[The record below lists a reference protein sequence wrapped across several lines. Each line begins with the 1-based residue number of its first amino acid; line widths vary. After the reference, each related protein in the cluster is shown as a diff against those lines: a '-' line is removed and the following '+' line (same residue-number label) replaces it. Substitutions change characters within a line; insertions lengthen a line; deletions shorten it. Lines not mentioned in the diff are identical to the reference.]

1 MPGVITHRYNPDRGA
16 CLNVCS
22 LPDLEASRI
31 LDGLR
36 RESRPTLKANY
47 LARRRRTEEWLA
59 QAASKVLGRA
69 IHQQPAYFFLGDFS
83 YVVDLSRPAAL
94 VIPLSSLAPEAMTFT
109 LGDSM
114 SVAEEPGRRVYNL
127 QETVAL
133 FHQGEAVAGFG
144 LSDKAGFET
153 RFVEVQVWDRSSV
166 SIPRSQQR
174 MPIRDIRRPEV
185 GPSLR

>member
-1 MPGVITHRYNPDRGA
+1 MPGVITHRYDPARGA

-31 LDGLR
+31 LDSLR

-47 LARRRRTEEWLA
+47 LALRRCTEEWLA

-69 IHQQPAYFFLGDFS
+69 IRRQPAYFFLGDFS
-83 YVVDLSRPAAL
+83 YIVDPSRPAAL
-94 VIPLSSLAPEAMTFT
+94 VIPLSSLAPEVMTFT

-114 SVAEEPGRRVYNL
+114 SVREEPRRRVYKL
-127 QETVAL
+127 QEMAAL

-144 LSDKAGFET
+144 LSDKAGFQT
-153 RFVEVQVWDRSSV
+153 RFVEVQVWDTSSV
-166 SIPRSQQR
+166 LRPRS
-174 MPIRDIRRPEV
+174 
-185 GPSLR
+185 